1 MDIKPCRLVVDMRT
15 AYRERMPEY
24 MQYDSNVPLEIAV
37 LDGGRGVIFDNVFGR
52 LQVRKPD
59 DTAVYNDDVRISGNI
74 ITANLG
80 EQVFTAPG
88 IAQMSVEILD
98 ENGGRRALIPFSIRI
113 RPAVVSEGMIESSND
128 YQIITALI
136 ADVRSLNAMFHVE
149 QEQREQAFGSKM
161 DDFEARFRE
170 IQGPKGDK
178 GDTGAIGPQGP
189 KGPQGVK
196 GEKGDKGDKGDTGA
210 IGPQGPKGETGATG
224 PQGPQGPKGEVGA
237 TGPRGAQGLQGEQG
251 AQGIK
256 GDRGDTGPQGPQG
269 PKGDKGETGATGPQG
284 PKGDKGD
291 TGAIGPQGPKGPQG
305 VKGETGAIGPQGP
318 QGPKGDKGETG
329 VVDYSV
335 VQNMISQ
342 AIVSVAQLPT
352 NPEPNVWYA
361 IQE

>member
-74 ITANLG
+74 ITANLR

-88 IAQMSVEILD
+88 IAQISVEILD
-98 ENGGRRALIPFSIRI
+98 EDGGRRALIPFSIRI

-189 KGPQGVK
+189 KG
-196 GEKGDKGDKGDTGA
+196 D
-210 IGPQGPKGETGATG
+210 TGATG

-237 TGPRGAQGLQGEQG
+237 TGPQGAQGLQGEQG
-251 AQGIK
+251 ARGIK
-256 GDRGDTGPQGPQG
+256 GDRGNTGATGPQGPQGNTGATGPQGPQGPQG
-269 PKGDKGETGATGPQG
+269 PKGEAGATGPRG

-291 TGAIGPQGPKGPQG
+291 
-305 VKGETGAIGPQGP
+305 
-318 QGPKGDKGETG
+318 TG

-342 AIVSVAQLPT
+342 AIVSVAQLPA